1 MKTIAQKL
9 AGTLVLGL
17 LSLAGFGQ
25 TGYTT
30 VTYSPAFPLGENT
43 ASVNRSG
50 WRGAG
55 IETGIFLSSRFS
67 LGVSANW
74 HAFYQPAGE
83 TAVRTPDHTTY
94 AGRGFRYVNAVPLFA
109 TGHYYFGNVAGLT
122 PYVGVGAGAIYRRY
136 DILVGG
142 YDFRRSGWQFG
153 LFPEL
158 GLQYPVGPGVRI
170 GVNARYNY
178 GFENGNVARS
188 SYLNA
193 NVGLTFTY

>member
-1 MKTIAQKL
+1 MKNIAQKL
-9 AGTLVLGL
+9 LCTAVLGL
-17 LSLAGFGQ
+17 LSLTGFGQ
-25 TGYTT
+25 KGYTS
-30 VTYSPAFPLGENT
+30 VTYSPSFPFGENA
-43 ASVNRSG
+43 ASINRSG

-55 IETGIFLSSRFS
+55 LETGIFLTEKFS
-67 LGVSANW
+67 IGISGNW
-74 HAFYQPAGE
+74 HVFYKPAGE
-83 TAVRTPDHTTY
+83 TSVRTDDNTTY
-94 AGRGFRYVNAVPLFA
+94 SGRGYRYINAVPLFA
-109 TGHYYFGNVAGLT
+109 TGHYYLGKGDRLT
-122 PYVGVGAGAIYRRY
+122 PYLGVGAGTIYRRH
-136 DILVGG
+136 DTLIGN
-142 YDFRRSGWQFG
+142 YDFRLSSWQFG

>member
-1 MKTIAQKL
+1 MKTIAQKI
-9 AGTLVLGL
+9 AGTVVLGL

-25 TGYTT
+25 AGYTT
-30 VTYSPAFPLGENT
+30 VTYSPSFPLGENT

-50 WRGAG
+50 WRGVG
-55 IETGIFLSSRFS
+55 VETGIFLSSRFS
-67 LGVSANW
+67 LGVSGNW

-83 TAVRTPDHTTY
+83 TAVRTPDQTTY
-94 AGRGFRYVNAVPLFA
+94 SGRGFRYVNAVPLFA
-109 TGHYYFGNVAGLT
+109 TGHYYFGNGDGLT
-122 PYVGVGAGAIYRRY
+122 PYAGVGAGAIYRRY
-136 DILVGG
+136 DILVGN
-142 YDFRRSGWQFG
+142 YDFRRSGWQLG

-158 GLQYPVGPGVRI
+158 GLLYPVGPGVRI

>member
-9 AGTLVLGL
+9 LYTAVLGL
-17 LSLAGFGQ
+17 LSGAVFGQ

-30 VTYSPAFPLGENT
+30 IHYSPAFPLGEN
-43 ASVNRSG
+43 AVAVNRSG

-55 IETGIFLSSRFS
+55 VETGIFLSKRFS

-74 HAFYQPAGE
+74 HVFYNAAGA
-83 TAVRTPDHTTY
+83 TSVTTPDNATY
-94 AGRGFRYVNAVPLFA
+94 SGRGYRYVNAVPLFA
-109 TGHYYFGNVAGLT
+109 TGHYYFGNGDRLT
-122 PYVGVGAGAIYRRY
+122 PYVGVGAGTIYRRY
-136 DILVGG
+136 DILVGN

-153 LFPEL
+153 LFPEA
-158 GLQYPVGPGVRI
+158 GLQYPVGRGVRF

-178 GFENGNVARS
+178 GFGNGNVARS